1 MIKITFIIILLIV
14 FNNCSFTEN
23 SKIWNDDKKEIN
35 QSQNLTKV
43 FSKKKPISKEFNPSV
58 KIDLKNI
65 SSNEN
70 KNFNYFGSQKYKGQ
84 FNKIKSFKFSK
95 LEKFNSLDVK
105 PLILSDALLFFDKK
119 GSLIKY
125 NQNSKILWKKNFY
138 SKNEKKLNPNL
149 SIATKNDKLIIADN
163 ISKFYSVDLNSGKLI
178 WSQNNQYPFNSE
190 IKIYEDKFFV
200 IDYNSTLRCFN
211 IDDGSECW
219 NLNTESS
226 LTIPNSKYSLVII
239 NDLIIF
245 NNSVGDITAVDASTG
260 TIIWQ
265 LPTQSRSSINQTYN
279 YENSK
284 LVTDGKS
291 LFFSNNKNEFYS
303 IDIDSGSINWNNNIN
318 SNLTPIILDKFLFTV
333 SNGGYLFVI
342 DKNTG
347 NILRINDVYN
357 IYKEKNKKNIEPVG
371 FKVGL
376 DRLYLTNTNGDL
388 IVINL
393 TSGKFEKKIK
403 IARGS
408 ILPPYIFNQHL
419 YLIKNGNIIKY
430 D

>member
-138 SKNEKKLNPNL
+138 S
-149 SIATKNDKLIIADN
+149 
-163 ISKFYSVDLNSGKLI
+163 
-178 WSQNNQYPFNSE
+178 
-190 IKIYEDKFFV
+190 
-200 IDYNSTLRCFN
+200 
-211 IDDGSECW
+211 
-219 NLNTESS
+219 
-226 LTIPNSKYSLVII
+226 
-239 NDLIIF
+239 
-245 NNSVGDITAVDASTG
+245 
-260 TIIWQ
+260 
-265 LPTQSRSSINQTYN
+265 
-279 YENSK
+279 
-284 LVTDGKS
+284 
-291 LFFSNNKNEFYS
+291 
-303 IDIDSGSINWNNNIN
+303 
-318 SNLTPIILDKFLFTV
+318 
-333 SNGGYLFVI
+333 
-342 DKNTG
+342 
-347 NILRINDVYN
+347 
-357 IYKEKNKKNIEPVG
+357 
-371 FKVGL
+371 
-376 DRLYLTNTNGDL
+376 
-388 IVINL
+388 
-393 TSGKFEKKIK
+393 
-403 IARGS
+403 
-408 ILPPYIFNQHL
+408 
-419 YLIKNGNIIKY
+419 
-430 D
+430 